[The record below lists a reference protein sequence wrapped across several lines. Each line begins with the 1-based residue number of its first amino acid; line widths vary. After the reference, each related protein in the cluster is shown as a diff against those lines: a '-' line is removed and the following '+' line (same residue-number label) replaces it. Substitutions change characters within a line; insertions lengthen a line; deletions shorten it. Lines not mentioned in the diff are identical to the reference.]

1 MENKKKITREE
12 HLRWCKDRAFEIL
25 DKDGDIGMVYASF
38 VNDMR
43 KHPETENH
51 AALELGFLMMLN
63 KNNTPEEMKKFIE
76 GFN

>member
-43 KHPETENH
+43 KHPETENY
-51 AALELGFLMMLN
+51 F
-63 KNNTPEEMKKFIE
+63 
-76 GFN
+76 